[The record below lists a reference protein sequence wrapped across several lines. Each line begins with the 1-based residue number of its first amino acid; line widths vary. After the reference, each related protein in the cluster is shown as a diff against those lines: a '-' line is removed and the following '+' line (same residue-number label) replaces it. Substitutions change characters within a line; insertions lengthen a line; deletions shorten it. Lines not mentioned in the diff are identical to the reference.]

1 MVINEG
7 GGTESGGGTA
17 GTAGATGPGGSPR
30 GRLLSAVRRLRT
42 SRSAARDQT
51 GQGDTETDPARAVQ
65 GEATADHEEVVP
77 HGLRVASEW
86 TWRLLLLVLGGL
98 AIGYVLIQLSVVVVP
113 VFIAVLVTALLVPA
127 TGAISRAVPR
137 SLAAFLT
144 LLGLFI
150 VIFGLLTLVGQ
161 QIAVG
166 YQGLVKQVISGVA
179 EIQAWLVHGPLQL
192 SQSEITRTFKN
203 LGQALSTKQITAGAL
218 QVGTT
223 VGHVVAGLFIAL
235 FTTYFFLYEGER
247 IWAWLVRLLP
257 RASWERVDTA
267 ARQGWVSLTA
277 FVRATV
283 LVALVDAIGI
293 TLVAVVLRV
302 PFALPIGVLV
312 FLSSFVPL
320 IGAFVSGSVAV
331 LVALVA
337 QGPVVA
343 ALMLLGVLAVQQ
355 MEAHLLQPFLLGR
368 FVRLHPLAV
377 LLAIAAGGYLFG
389 IVGALFAVPLTA
401 VTNGVVRSITSDNRS
416 RRTPPSG
423 TPPTGPPGT
432 GPEPGEPGT
441 GPSSPSTEAA
451 GSSRAEQAVGEASSP
466 VAPSAEEAPPPDQ
479 VPPPEATTSPPP
491 GEETSGSDEEPDS
504 PHEPRTDR

>member
-1 MVINEG
+1 MINEG
-7 GGTESGGGTA
+7 GDTDSGAGAA
-17 GTAGATGPGGSPR
+17 GTVGAAEPGGRSR
-30 GRLLSAVRRLRT
+30 GRLLSAVRRLRMG
-42 SRSAARDQT
+42 RSGAQDQAS
-51 GQGDTETDPARAVQ
+51 QADPENGTAGSAQ
-65 GEATADHEEVVP
+65 GEHSADQAEVVP

-86 TWRLLLLVLGGL
+86 TWRLLLLVAGGL

-113 VFIAVLVTALLVPA
+113 VFIAILVTALLVPA
-127 TGAISRAVPR
+127 TGAISKVVPR

-166 YQGLVKQVISGVA
+166 YQGLVKQVVSGFA

-235 FTTYFFLYEGER
+235 FSTYFFLYEGER

-257 RASWERVDTA
+257 RGGWERVDTA

-283 LVALVDAIGI
+283 LVALVDAVGI
-293 TLVAVVLRV
+293 TIVAVVLRV

-355 MEAHLLQPFLLGR
+355 MEAHLLQPFLMGR

-401 VTNGVVRSITSDNRS
+401 VTNGVVRSIASSNRS
-416 RRTPPSG
+416 RRAQPPG
-423 TPPTGPPGT
+423 APPTGPPGT
-432 GPEPGEPGT
+432 RPGQPGA
-441 GPSSPSTEAA
+441 GPSTEAA
-451 GSSRAEQAVGEASSP
+451 EPPTATRTGTAAEVSPPVEASGTQ
-466 VAPSAEEAPPPDQ
+466 APSPER
-479 VPPPEATTSPPP
+479 VPPPAATTSPPP
-491 GEETSGSDEEPDS
+491 GEEASGASEEPAPPDA
-504 PHEPRTDR
+504 PRTDR